1 MRHLLTVRVSAN
13 ETLCE
18 PTLSWDFLY
27 GLIFSSSS
35 ISPLGDTASPFS
47 LIKKQVWTASERHT
61 SYFFCKVWKLIFNTL
76 TDEQLRLR
84 GNDAAYYLA
93 NRDHMDSSVIVLHYI
108 FDSVSIKT
116 AKKHLAKGK
125 RQM

>member
-1 MRHLLTVRVSAN
+1 VSSILKSPFAASGTPASVVLRWTKVGSNEGIFMRHPLTVRVSAN

-27 GLIFSSSS
+27 GLIFSSLS

-61 SYFFCKVWKLIFNTL
+61 SSLLQSMETYSQTVLLFTRREHRLGYFIT
-76 TDEQLRLR
+76 RPPP
-84 GNDAAYYLA
+84 
-93 NRDHMDSSVIVLHYI
+93 
-108 FDSVSIKT
+108 
-116 AKKHLAKGK
+116 
-125 RQM
+125 